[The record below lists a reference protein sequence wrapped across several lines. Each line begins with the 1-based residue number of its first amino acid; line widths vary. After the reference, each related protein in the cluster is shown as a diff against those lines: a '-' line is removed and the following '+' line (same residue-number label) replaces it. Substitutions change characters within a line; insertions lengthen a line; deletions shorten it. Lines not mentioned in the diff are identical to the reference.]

1 MTNYLNGFP
10 YIEVFPYHNPPTTPK
25 DELENLCVYKL
36 KMPDSS
42 IYDQIFYLNREIEL
56 LIYRITVLEAK
67 YHTEEAIVR
76 LDEYMEKLNSKM
88 NS

>member
-1 MTNYLNGFP
+1 
-10 YIEVFPYHNPPTTPK
+10 
-25 DELENLCVYKL
+25 
-36 KMPDSS
+36 MPDSS